1 VSSRENKADIMNLS
15 RFLLPVL
22 STILFVAQASQQR
35 RDPVSYIKTLESEQR
50 VKGLQVERVV
60 DVLKISPG
68 DKVAD
73 LGSGSGLFSRPI
85 AKKAGEKGVV
95 YSIDVDP
102 ELLKHIEKSAQ
113 ENKLNNIRT
122 VLAAEDDPKI
132 PEQVNLIVI
141 IDTFHHIK
149 NRTTYLKNLRRYL
162 QPSGRIAVIDFT
174 RTWPAGHEEMKYTLD
189 DLDGWM
195 KSAGFSRIE
204 KHDFL
209 DNNFFVIYQ

>member
-1 VSSRENKADIMNLS
+1 MSSLKYLLAALS
-15 RFLLPVL
+15 FLV
-22 STILFVAQASQQR
+22 FVAQSTQQR

-50 VKGLQVERVV
+50 VKGLQVNRVV
-60 DVLKISPG
+60 EVLKVSPG
-68 DKVAD
+68 QKVAD

-85 AKKAGEKGVV
+85 AREAGEKGIV
-95 YSIDVDP
+95 YSIDIDP
-102 ELLKHIEKSAQ
+102 ELLKHIEKTAQ
-113 ENKLNNIRT
+113 DNKLTNIRT
-122 VLAAEDDPKI
+122 VLATEDDPKI
-132 PEQVNLIVI
+132 PEPVNLIVI
-141 IDTFHHIK
+141 IDTLHHIK
-149 NRTTYLKNLRRYL
+149 NRPIYLKNLRRYL

-174 RTWPAGHEEMKYTLD
+174 HTWPPGHEEMRYTLD

>member
-1 VSSRENKADIMNLS
+1 MTRLKY
-15 RFLLPVL
+15 LLPAL
-22 STILFVAQASQQR
+22 SILLFVAQSTQQR

-50 VKGLQVERVV
+50 VKGLQVDRVV
-60 DVLKISPG
+60 EVLKVSPG
-68 DKVAD
+68 QKVAD

-85 AKKAGEKGVV
+85 ARQAGEKGIV
-95 YSIDVDP
+95 YSIDIDP
-102 ELLKHIEKSAQ
+102 ELLKHIEKTAQ
-113 ENKLNNIRT
+113 DNKLTNIRT
-122 VLAAEDDPKI
+122 VLATEDDPKI
-132 PEQVNLIVI
+132 PEPVNLIVI
-141 IDTFHHIK
+141 IDTLHHIK

-174 RTWPAGHEEMKYTLD
+174 HTWPTGHEEMRYTLD